1 MEKNRKI
8 LDEALQQLRSYAPK
22 EKVWNAVQ
30 SKLAEATIAEGLS
43 KLKSIE
49 PPQKVW
55 NSIVNELDKHE
66 KIGQLKGFTP
76 GDEIWN
82 RIDATLNVEEAK
94 SRKLIIFRWTTL
106 LAAAGVAIIMAYFL
120 LFPNQQKSNIS
131 YSEEVIKIEKP
142 GQWQEDDAQISNLL
156 NALCAAN
163 PIACSQPDF
172 KEKQE
177 ELDYLNEKKSEI
189 LERLNAYDQNKDLQI
204 LLTKIELEKNE
215 IVKQMI
221 SKTM

>member
-1 MEKNRKI
+1 M
-8 LDEALQQLRSYAPK
+8 
-22 EKVWNAVQ
+22 WNA
-30 SKLAEATIAEGLS
+30 
-43 KLKSIE
+43 IE
-49 PPQKVW
+49 
-55 NSIVNELDKHE
+55 NELDTHE
-66 KIGQLKGFTP
+66 NIGALKELTQ
-76 GDEIWN
+76 GDALQT
-82 RIDATLNVEEAK
+82 RIDPTLNVEEAK

-142 GQWQEDDAQISNLL
+142 GHWQEDDAEISNLL

-189 LERLNAYDQNKDLQI
+189 LERLNVYDQNKDLQI